1 MNIFPFISNARTNVD
16 PLSSHDAIDLY
27 PEALGKADVLGCLPL
42 HTLFRNVSSSI
53 EDALMMM
60 EKFPA
65 ALQCRNYHN

>member
-42 HTLFRNVSSSI
+42 HTLFRKCILIDRGCADDDGEISSSI
-53 EDALMMM
+53 AM
-60 EKFPA
+60 
-65 ALQCRNYHN
+65 